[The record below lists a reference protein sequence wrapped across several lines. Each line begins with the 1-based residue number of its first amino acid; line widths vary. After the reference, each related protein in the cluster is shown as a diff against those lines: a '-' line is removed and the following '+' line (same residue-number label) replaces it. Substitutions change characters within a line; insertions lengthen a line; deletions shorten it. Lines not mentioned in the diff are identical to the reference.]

1 MGPDRLRGRAWS
13 QYPQFHS
20 RVTISVPFLVLVP
33 IADGEQLVCEDA
45 GGGSAVLVSSGGLWT
60 RVSETSMINRY
71 SSTGVVNLTA
81 LADANVQIFIPTL
94 TGNLSVN
101 LMEANSYPKAFF
113 KVLSPV
119 NLGGKS
125 FTVNGVSLSANQAV
139 EFIFDGTSWRISVSS
154 PGELGCAQEL
164 ASRSQSAE

>member
-1 MGPDRLRGRAWS
+1 MVTTRNSTPELQS
-13 QYPQFHS
+13 QYRSWF
-20 RVTISVPFLVLVP
+20 LVP

-60 RVSETSMINRY
+60 RVSEDLIINRY

-139 EFIFDGTSWRISVSS
+139 EFIFDGTSWRKSRCVHRVDWDV
-154 PGELGCAQEL
+154 LQEL